1 MIIMANRFSGWP
13 DVGGPLPER
22 MSKAESVVRHI
33 SGTIMNKQVSPGD
46 RLGTKEELRQR
57 FEVSVGTFNEVVRLL
72 ETRGLVEARP
82 GPRGGIFVSSPSA
95 HIRLSH
101 LILGLGDDALSVSNS
116 LEVRESLE
124 ATIAEHAAREAG
136 KEQIRRLR
144 EIVALMADLRHDPAG
159 YLARNWELHEEIARI
174 SPNQLLRTIYVSM
187 LDTARESVREIAADP
202 GFEEGFETNLQ
213 LHRNLVDAIASG
225 DARSARRAADEHTPP
240 RSSTRTPLG

>member
-1 MIIMANRFSGWP
+1 MVNRFHGWP
-13 DVGGPLPER
+13 GTGDPLPER
-22 MSKAESVVRHI
+22 MSKAEVVVRRI
-33 SGTIMNKQVSPGD
+33 SDVITNSQVSPGE

-57 FEVSVGTFNEVVRLL
+57 FGVSVGTFNEAVRLL

-136 KEQIRRLR
+136 VEQIRRLR

-174 SPNQLLRTIYVSM
+174 SPNQLLRTLYVSL

-202 GFEEGFETNLQ
+202 GFEEGFEANLR

-225 DARSARRAADEHTPP
+225 DTRLARKAAEEHTPP
-240 RSSTRTPLG
+240 RSNARAALT